1 MELSGYSDELLGG
14 TAEGEGAGLVSG
26 LYLARQGFWTEKTA
40 AYPEGCAALWEK
52 LTEGAVL

>member
-1 MELSGYSDELLGG
+1 MLFRS
-14 TAEGEGAGLVSG
+14 TAEGEAVRLVSG
-26 LYLARQGFWTEKTA
+26 LYLARRGFWTEKTA